1 MLLIVEISGTLNEE
15 RGFGEFDTHSQTG
28 GGSKPL
34 NEVMWMESG
43 RRDSKG
49 TNITNSCRGLEVE
62 ESCDPP
68 RPDVTQHIEEDNM
81 LESLRYDTKNIIG

>member
-1 MLLIVEISGTLNEE
+1 
-15 RGFGEFDTHSQTG
+15 
-28 GGSKPL
+28 
-34 NEVMWMESG
+34 MESG

-49 TNITNSCRGLEVE
+49 TNITNSCKGLEVE